1 MKRLLLPLLFVA
13 LHATAQPLA
22 LQFDRIGLVQFGEA
36 TFKAILKEDFIV
48 DPQLVEDSRRVTVNV
63 ANIDRANIRPLL
75 ERVLLDA
82 GIQVERRNG
91 INWLVPAKSV
101 QAGSLAV
108 PGAIQGAQTTAAPTL
123 SAERVAAAL
132 PAQLDTI
139 ELYRPRFRPVE
150 QLQRVVNGFLGTSFT
165 DAEFV
170 VVAAQ
175 DKRRK
180 AALALLEQYDVKPLE
195 IVARAAVIE
204 YSEENEQGFSFKTAF
219 SAFAGKLSLSYGGS
233 PMGNFITFKNST
245 IDAVLSAL
253 EGDSRFSLVSQPT
266 LRIANG
272 SQGRF
277 TVGSD
282 VPVLDSV
289 QTDKNGNPVQSIT
302 YRQSG
307 VIFSLKPVIMRD
319 RVQVEVW
326 QQLSNFQRTST
337 SSIDSPTLLKRELQ
351 TTVGLESGDIIV
363 LAGLEESKDSSS
375 HSGFSFLPDFMKT
388 TKRTDGRTQLL
399 LVLEVQKVS

>member
-1 MKRLLLPLLFVA
+1 MKRLLLALLFVVA
-13 LHATAQPLA
+13 HATAQPLA

-63 ANIDRANIRPLL
+63 ANIERAEIRPLL

-91 INWLVPAKSV
+91 INWLTPAKSV

-108 PGAIQGAQTTAAPTL
+108 PGAAQGGQASPTPTL
-123 SAERVAAAL
+123 AAERATTGQAM
-132 PAQLDTI
+132 QLEAV

-150 QLQRVVNGFLGTSFT
+150 QLQRVINGFLGTSFA

-170 VVAAQ
+170 VLAAQ
-175 DKRRK
+175 EKRRK

-219 SAFAGKLSLSYGGS
+219 SAFAGKLSLSYGAS

-245 IDAVLSAL
+245 IEAVLSAL
-253 EGDSRFSLVSQPT
+253 EGDSRFALVSQPT

-272 SQGRF
+272 AQGRF

-363 LAGLEESKDSSS
+363 LAGLEESKDTSS

>member
-1 MKRLLLPLLFVA
+1 MKRLLLALLFVA
-13 LHATAQPLA
+13 AHATAQLLA

-48 DPQLVEDSRRVTVNV
+48 DPQLVEDARRVTVNV
-63 ANIDRANIRPLL
+63 ANIERAEIRPLL

-91 INWLVPAKSV
+91 INWLTPAKSV

-108 PGAIQGAQTTAAPTL
+108 PGAAKGGQASPTPTL
-123 SAERVAAAL
+123 AAERAATGQTM
-132 PAQLDTI
+132 QLEAV

-150 QLQRVVNGFLGTSFT
+150 QLQRVINGFLGTSFA

-170 VVAAQ
+170 VLAAQ

-219 SAFAGKLSLSYGGS
+219 SAFAGKLSLSYGAS

-245 IDAVLSAL
+245 IEAVLSAL
-253 EGDSRFSLVSQPT
+253 EGDSRFALVSQPT

-272 SQGRF
+272 AQGRF

-363 LAGLEESKDSSS
+363 LAGLEESKDTSS

>member
-108 PGAIQGAQTTAAPTL
+108 PGAIQGAQTTAASTL
-123 SAERVAAAL
+123 SAESVAAAL
-132 PAQLDTI
+132 PAQLDTV
-139 ELYRPRFRPVE
+139 ELYRPRFRPVD
-150 QLQRVVNGFLGTSFT
+150 QLQRVVNAFLGTGFADS
-165 DAEFV
+165 EFV
-170 VVAAQ
+170 IVAAQ
-175 DKRRK
+175 DRRRK

-219 SAFAGKLSLSYGGS
+219 SAFAGKLSLSYGPS

-253 EGDSRFSLVSQPT
+253 EGDARFSLVSQPT

-272 SQGRF
+272 AQGRF

-351 TTVGLESGDIIV
+351 TTVGLDSGDIVV

-375 HSGFSFLPDFMKT
+375 RSGFSFLPDFMKT

>member
-82 GIQVERRNG
+82 GIQVDRRNG
-91 INWLVPAKSV
+91 INWLVPAKPV
-101 QAGSLAV
+101 QAGSLAPV
-108 PGAIQGAQTTAAPTL
+108 AITPAPALASGLAATAATQ
-123 SAERVAAAL
+123 L
-132 PAQLDTI
+132 PPDAVD
-139 ELYRPRFRPVE
+139 LYRPRFRPVE
-150 QLQRVVNGFLGTSFT
+150 QLQRVVNAFLGTGFA

-170 VVAAQ
+170 IVAAQ

-204 YSEENEQGFSFKTAF
+204 YSEENEQGFSFRTAF
-219 SAFAGKLSLSYGGS
+219 SAFAGKLSLSYGPS
-233 PMGNFITFKNST
+233 PLGNFITFKNST

-253 EGDSRFSLVSQPT
+253 EGDARFSLVSQPT

-272 SQGRF
+272 AQGRF

-289 QTDKNGNPVQSIT
+289 QTDKNGNPIQSIT

-351 TTVGLESGDIIV
+351 TTVGLEAGDIVV

-375 HSGFSFLPDFMKT
+375 RSGFSFLPDFMKT

>member
-1 MKRLLLPLLFVA
+1 MKRLLLALLFVA
-13 LHATAQPLA
+13 AHATAQPLA

-63 ANIDRANIRPLL
+63 ANIERAEIRPLL

-91 INWLVPAKSV
+91 INWLTPAKSA
-101 QAGSLAV
+101 QAGSLAS
-108 PGAIQGAQTTAAPTL
+108 PGAAQGAQANPTPTL
-123 SAERVAAAL
+123 AAERVAATL
-132 PAQLDTI
+132 PPQLDAV

-150 QLQRVVNGFLGTSFT
+150 QLQRVMNAFLGTGFADS
-165 DAEFV
+165 EFV
-170 VVAAQ
+170 IVAAQ

-245 IDAVLSAL
+245 IEAVLSAL
-253 EGDSRFSLVSQPT
+253 EGDSRFALVSQPT

-272 SQGRF
+272 AQGRF

-375 HSGFSFLPDFMKT
+375 HAGFSFLPDFMKT

>member
-108 PGAIQGAQTTAAPTL
+108 SGAMQSAQTIAAPTL
-123 SAERVAAAL
+123 SAENVAAAL
-132 PAQLDTI
+132 PAQLDAV
-139 ELYRPRFRPVE
+139 ELYRPRFRPVD
-150 QLQRVVNGFLGTSFT
+150 QLQRVVNAFLGTGFS
-165 DAEFV
+165 DSEFV
-170 VVAAQ
+170 IVAAQ

-180 AALALLEQYDVKPLE
+180 AALTLLEQYDVKPLE

-219 SAFAGKLSLSYGGS
+219 SAFAGKLSLNYGPS

-253 EGDSRFSLVSQPT
+253 EGDARFSLVSQPT

-272 SQGRF
+272 AQGRF

-289 QTDKNGNPVQSIT
+289 QTDKNGNPIQSIT

-351 TTVGLESGDIIV
+351 TTVGLDSGDIVV

-375 HSGFSFLPDFMKT
+375 RSGFSFLPDFMKT